1 MAKGG
6 SKTKTQTQTQTTQ
19 NEPYKS
25 AKPLYDKAMGDA
37 LSLYNDGGL
46 VKTNEMSTVVPF
58 AEQTTQSLNALESQA
73 NTNLGAGGLA
83 DQMQQTINRGGFTG
97 TQKQAVEQL
106 SPFATGDKNVDTSGF
121 EAMSQGGLG
130 VSSGL
135 QQNLYGQSQNPT
147 YSEQNLSDVA
157 SGKMLGGG
165 DPYFEDVLN
174 RASEEARFAADRTA
188 GAMGRYGSDD
198 HFGAMASD
206 IMGLQTQA
214 RSNQYQQERAAQER
228 ANQMLDSSRLSNLGF
243 GLNAANSATG
253 IEQGNR
259 QMQAAGLT
267 NLANTDAGNL
277 SRQMQG
283 ISQQFNAGQT
293 GFGNMSPALQAMQ
306 QPADILRGVG
316 AFHEDLAGRE
326 LNDELRIK
334 SAQDNQEL
342 TDIQA
347 LLAIAGGA
355 GGYGTS
361 SSTAQVPYQEQNNGF
376 SNTLGAGLGA
386 ASLVSGFF

>member
-1 MAKGG
+1 MSGG
-6 SKTKTQTQTQTTQ
+6 SKTKTQTQTQTTK
-19 NEPYKS
+19 NEPYAA
-25 AKPLYDKAMGDA
+25 AKPLYNQAMGDA
-37 LSLYNDGGL
+37 HKLYNEGNL
-46 VKTNEMSTVVPF
+46 IKPNTMSTVVPY
-58 AEQTTQSLNALESQA
+58 AEQTVKGMDALESQA
-73 NTNLGAGGLA
+73 NKNLAPGGFA
-83 DQMQQTINRGGFTG
+83 DQMQQTVDRGGFTG
-97 TQKQAVEQL
+97 TQQQAVDQL
-106 SPFATGDKNVDTSGF
+106 NPFTTGEKNVDTSGF
-121 EAMSQGGLG
+121 EAMSRGGLG

-135 QQNLYGQSQNPT
+135 QQNLYGQSQSPT

-157 SGKMLGGG
+157 SGKKLGGG

-206 IMGLQTQA
+206 IMGIQTQA

-228 ANQMLDSSRLSNLGF
+228 VNQMLDSSRLSNLGF

-293 GFGNMSPALQAMQ
+293 GFGNMSSALDAMQ
-306 QPADILRGVG
+306 QPADMLRGVG
-316 AFHEDLAGRE
+316 GAYEDLATRE
-326 LNDELRIK
+326 LNDELRI
-334 SAQDNQEL
+334 SQEKQNAPL
-342 TDIQA
+342 SNLQA
-347 LLAIAGGA
+347 LLAVAGGA

-361 SSTAQVPYQEQNNGF
+361 QSTAQVPYQQQNNGL
-376 SNTLGAGLGA
+376 SNTIGAGLGA
-386 ASLVSGFF
+386 ASLFGGFF